1 MFLFLVL
8 TLAFLFRSN
17 FVISY
22 RKDVH
27 TGENSPNNFKTG
39 INKISEY
46 LLLSYLDCEKF
57 SWFKIGLDVFVLGKI
72 FHHGKPN
79 GSVRDNID
87 KRMKVI
93 HAWKF
98 VTWKYWST
106 FAKTT
111 SSVSRHLMTHDFL
124 RNQTVNDREVLFFGH
139 FSWPNCRSVFVWAT
153 ASAVDQR
160 SELYLQ
166 LSLLLPILISDLSF
180 R

>member
-1 MFLFLVL
+1 MGAQFLRSRWVSEVPTVVELMVVQFRTANKSNRPRSFIQGTSAILRTLSSFLQTIAMLSKFFVFFKKMFLFLVL

-79 GSVRDNID
+79 GVGSWQHWQAHEGHSCLRI
-87 KRMKVI
+87 
-93 HAWKF
+93 
-98 VTWKYWST
+98 
-106 FAKTT
+106 
-111 SSVSRHLMTHDFL
+111 RHLK
-124 RNQTVNDREVLFFGH
+124 
-139 FSWPNCRSVFVWAT
+139 
-153 ASAVDQR
+153 
-160 SELYLQ
+160 
-166 LSLLLPILISDLSF
+166 ILIYIC
-180 R
+180 

>member
-1 MFLFLVL
+1 MLRTLSSFLQTIAMLSKFFVFFKKMFLFLVL

-27 TGENSPNNFKTG
+27 TGENSPSNFKTG

-106 FAKTT
+106 FAKTHFFRFP
-111 SSVSRHLMTHDFL
+111 SSHDAW
-124 RNQTVNDREVLFFGH
+124 
-139 FSWPNCRSVFVWAT
+139 FSSEPNCEWSRSFVLWA
-153 ASAVDQR
+153 
-160 SELYLQ
+160 
-166 LSLLLPILISDLSF
+166 F
-180 R
+180 